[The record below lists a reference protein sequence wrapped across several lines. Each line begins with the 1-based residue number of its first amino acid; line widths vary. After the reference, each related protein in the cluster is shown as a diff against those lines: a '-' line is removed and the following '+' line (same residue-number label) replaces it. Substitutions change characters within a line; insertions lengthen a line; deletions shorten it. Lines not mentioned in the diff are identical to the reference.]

1 RGVDLHD
8 DVEVAVGAAVPAR
21 LALAL
26 EPDARAVL
34 RPGRHLDL
42 VALRRALAPRAAAV
56 AARLLDDDAVAAA
69 ARAGLGQ
76 REQAVAVGDDAR
88 AVALR
93 AGDRPRPG
101 LRAGAAADV
110 AGRLRLDRHP
120 HGDAL
125 ERVVERE
132 AHARL
137 EVGAALRPRPRR
149 AAAAAAAE
157 DAAQPAEQVGQVAE
171 VDVLDANVLEAAEGP
186 GARPHP
192 GGAEAVVLPALL
204 GVGEQVVR
212 RLDVL
217 EPLFGLLVA
226 RVAVRVVLARELAVR
241 LLDLVV
247 GRRPCDAERGVR
259 ILHRPTPPRP
269 PGPAAAHGRPG
280 GSPSARPAAP
290 SRARRPRP
298 AARAA
303 PRGRAGRRR
312 RRPRSRRDP
321 PSRAPPA
328 EPAARA

>member
-1 RGVDLHD
+1 DRPVRRRDLHRRAEHRLGVRDGHLEHEVGAAPLVQRRGVDLHD

-186 GARPHP
+186 GA
-192 GGAEAVVLPALL
+192 GAADASGAEAVVL
-204 GVGEQVVR
+204 
-212 RLDVL
+212 
-217 EPLFGLLVA
+217 
-226 RVAVRVVLARELAVR
+226 LA
-241 LLDLVV
+241 
-247 GRRPCDAERGVR
+247 
-259 ILHRPTPPRP
+259 
-269 PGPAAAHGRPG
+269 
-280 GSPSARPAAP
+280 
-290 SRARRPRP
+290 
-298 AARAA
+298 
-303 PRGRAGRRR
+303 
-312 RRPRSRRDP
+312 
-321 PSRAPPA
+321 
-328 EPAARA
+328 

>member
-186 GARPHP
+186 GA
-192 GGAEAVVLPALL
+192 GAADASGAEAVVLLALL
-204 GVGEQVVR
+204 RVGEQVVR

-217 EPLFGLLVA
+217 EPLLRLLVA
-226 RVAVRVVLARELAVR
+226 GVAVRVVLARKLAIR

-247 GRRPCDAERGVR
+247 GRRPRDAERGVR

-269 PGPAAAHGRPG
+269 PGPAAARGRRG

-298 AARAA
+298 AAPAA
-303 PRGRAGRRR
+303 PRARAGRRR
-312 RRPRSRRDP
+312 RRPRSRRGP
-321 PSRAPPA
+321 PSRARREGP
-328 EPAARA
+328 